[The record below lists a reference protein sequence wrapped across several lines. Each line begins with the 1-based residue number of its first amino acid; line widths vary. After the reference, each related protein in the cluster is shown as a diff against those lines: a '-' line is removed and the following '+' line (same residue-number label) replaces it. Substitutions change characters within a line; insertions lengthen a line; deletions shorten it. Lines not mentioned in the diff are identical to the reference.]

1 MKQLNQNFKVVQFIP
16 ISSVDVDTT
25 GDTIDMRQTDMF
37 AYDTALVLA
46 EIGGWTNGAEN
57 IVLTVQES
65 DDPLFAT
72 ADDIE
77 RKEVAQNTS
86 EIFQIE
92 RRKRYLRVAVGLN
105 SAEGAQI
112 LVNGLLWNASIP
124 FPIDKAIDITQPE
137 SS

>member
-25 GDTIDMRQTDMF
+25 GDAIDMRQTDMF
-37 AYDTALVLA
+37 AYDTALILA

-57 IVLTVQES
+57 IVLTVQEA
-65 DDPLFAT
+65 DDPLFVSAN
-72 ADDIE
+72 DIE
-77 RKEVAQNTS
+77 RKEVAKNTS

-92 RRKRYLRVAVGLN
+92 RRKRYLRVVAELN
-105 SAEGAQI
+105 SATEVQL

-124 FPIDKAIDITQPE
+124 YPIDKAVDMTQPE
-137 SS
+137 S